1 MNWYK
6 KAETEITVTPEEFW
20 AMSSNEKLD
29 LASNTSL
36 SPETQ
41 QLFFTSAYKI
51 GKEEALNLLAQNT
64 GISPET
70 QKLFFAWDFEKISRF
85 SGKYIKRNVLRRLST
100 NPSISPDTQLL
111 FLVEEYLDKDL
122 ISSDL
127 ASSFRVGLIAP
138 LTREQLLEFR
148 KLNPSGIRQL
158 LILKRRLRQVR
169 ESS

>member
-6 KAETEITVTPEEFW
+6 KAEAEITVTPEEFW
-20 AMSSNEKLD
+20 AMSSKERLV
-29 LASNTSL
+29 LARNINL
-36 SPETQ
+36 SPQTQ
-41 QLFFTSAYKI
+41 QLFFTAAYI
-51 GKEEALNLLAQNT
+51 VKEETLNLLAQNT

-85 SGKYIKRNVLRRLST
+85 SGKEIKRTVLRRLST
-100 NPSISPDTQLL
+100 NPSISPDTQML

-127 ASSFRVGLIAP
+127 ASSFRVGLKAP
-138 LTREQLLEFR
+138 LTREQLLELR